1 MHTQLSLLALGAHA
15 HEGYSTNFVCLCVCV
30 CVCSKFAA
38 LKSSLY
44 AKMDLPACFSPVFF
58 DFQLIDLSKVPLF
71 PRKSAFHGYFV
82 VSNPHKR
89 LCILL
94 MILVVTW
101 STFTLYRACPNAG
114 YSAMGPAFLDDRWH
128 LAFWPRLKTG
138 NLS

>member
-1 MHTQLSLLALGAHA
+1 MRTRGN
-15 HEGYSTNFVCLCVCV
+15 YSTNFVCLCVCV
-30 CVCSKFAA
+30 CVSVP
-38 LKSSLY
+38 SLLLSNRAY
-44 AKMDLPACFSPVFF
+44 MPKWTLPACFSPVFL